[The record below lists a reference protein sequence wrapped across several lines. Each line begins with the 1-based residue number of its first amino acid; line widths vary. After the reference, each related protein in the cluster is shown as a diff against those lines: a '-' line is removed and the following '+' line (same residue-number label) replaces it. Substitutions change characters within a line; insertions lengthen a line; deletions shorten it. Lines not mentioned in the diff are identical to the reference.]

1 VEYEI
6 DAFARRTDLSIDT
19 IRYYQTLGLLHAP
32 RRAGRRA
39 VYDGTHL
46 QRIERIQ
53 SLSARGV
60 SLKGIA
66 DLLAH
71 TEVTDSDQVLL
82 AALERE
88 SAASHYAADE
98 VATRLDIPRTL
109 LAALERSGL
118 VDSETGDPGRGRVYT
133 DADLEVGKGAVKLL
147 RYGFPITQLLGLALK
162 HDRAVRK
169 TVDAAIDLFDA
180 HVRKASPKGHAD
192 PEAVAEAFR
201 DLLPVVTALVA
212 HHFQRVLVN
221 RALKRLKKSGDRGD
235 LHVALEETK
244 RSRLKL
250 RWS

>member
-1 VEYEI
+1 MANENQVKQP
-6 DAFARRTDLSIDT
+6 A
-19 IRYYQTLGLLHAP
+19 
-32 RRAGRRA
+32 AG
-39 VYDGTHL
+39 
-46 QRIERIQ
+46 
-53 SLSARGV
+53 
-60 SLKGIA
+60 
-66 DLLAH
+66 
-71 TEVTDSDQVLL
+71 
-82 AALERE
+82 
-88 SAASHYAADE
+88 
-98 VATRLDIPRTL
+98 
-109 LAALERSGL
+109 
-118 VDSETGDPGRGRVYT
+118 
-133 DADLEVGKGAVKLL
+133 VKLL

>member
-1 VEYEI
+1 
-6 DAFARRTDLSIDT
+6 
-19 IRYYQTLGLLHAP
+19 
-32 RRAGRRA
+32 

-180 HVRKASPKGHAD
+180 HVARPARKDTPTR
-192 PEAVAEAFR
+192 AVAEAFR

-221 RALKRLKKSGDRGD
+221 RALNG
-235 LHVALEETK
+235 
-244 RSRLKL
+244 
-250 RWS
+250 